1 MFLGFM
7 DNLKDWRGNGFMCD
21 AYSCYDWLK
30 KIVGIRLCRIAYLK
44 IYTNTATVQRC
55 CMHTAFT
62 EYLQHTY
69 ICVIAKSYEF
79 LVT

>member
-30 KIVGIRLCRIAYLK
+30 KIVGIRLCCIAYLK

-55 CMHTAFT
+55 WCF
-62 EYLQHTY
+62 EVCIRRLPNTY
-69 ICVIAKSYEF
+69 SILTFV
-79 LVT
+79 L